1 MGPPGAAFAV
11 VKWQQ
16 GYAIDEVDAFMA
28 TISSRTPNQ
37 IRKAQFSVR
46 RLRPGYRMQD
56 VDDAL
61 DAWATSLEARNPD
74 TQE

>member
-11 VKWQQ
+11 VRWQQ
-16 GYAIDEVDAFMA
+16 GYDIGEVDAFMA

-37 IRKAQFSVR
+37 IRKAHFSTH
-46 RLRPGYRMQD
+46 RLRPGYRIPD

-61 DAWATSLEARNPD
+61 DAWAASLEARNTD
-74 TQE
+74 LDE